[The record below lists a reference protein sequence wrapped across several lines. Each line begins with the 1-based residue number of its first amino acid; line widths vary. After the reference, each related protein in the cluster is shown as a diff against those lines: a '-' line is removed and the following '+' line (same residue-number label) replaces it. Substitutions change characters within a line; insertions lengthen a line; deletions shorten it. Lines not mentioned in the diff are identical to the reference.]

1 MTPLSVFALL
11 FVLCALGRVLS
22 QRKLVPDGAAV
33 TLNAIALYVCLP
45 ASIALHAPKLTLD
58 RSLVALIAL
67 PWILLTLVVVVVAA
81 LARVLRFDRPTLA
94 CLLLLVP
101 LGNTSFL
108 GYSLVPA
115 LAGAGALKYAV
126 VYDQFGTFLMLST
139 FGLVTLA
146 LLAGAERPTARAMAL
161 RVVSFP
167 PFLALVLA
175 LTVVPAQ
182 LPAAIETA
190 LALVASSLLPLVS
203 LALGMQV
210 ELGLPRAHR
219 APLAL
224 AVSLKLVAL
233 PAAALAFCTLFGI
246 TGEMR
251 AAAVLESAM
260 PSMITAAA
268 LLALAGISPK
278 LAAAIVGYGTL
289 LSAAT
294 LPVWRIVLL
303 Q

>member
-1 MTPLSVFALL
+1 MTPFSVFALL
-11 FVLCALGRVLS
+11 FVLCALGRVLAKC
-22 QRKLVPDGAAV
+22 RVVPDGAAA
-33 TLNAIALYVCLP
+33 TLNAVALYVCLP
-45 ASIALHAPKLTLD
+45 ASIALNAPKLALD
-58 RSLVALIAL
+58 RSLVSLVAL
-67 PWILLTLVVVVVAA
+67 PWFLLTLVVISVTV
-81 LARVLRFDRPTLA
+81 LSRVLRFDAATRA

-115 LAGAGALKYAV
+115 LAGPGALKYAV
-126 VYDQFGTFLMLST
+126 VYDQFGSFLMLST
-139 FGLVTLA
+139 FGLVTIA
-146 LLAGAERPTARAMAL
+146 SMSGTQRPSAGTMAW
-161 RVVSFP
+161 RVLQFP
-167 PFLALVLA
+167 PFVALVLA

-182 LPAAIETA
+182 LPPAVESA
-190 LALVASSLLPLVS
+190 LALVAAALLPLVS

-210 ELGLPRAHR
+210 ELALPRAHR

-224 AVSLKLVAL
+224 AVALKLLAM
-233 PAAALAFCTLFGI
+233 PAAALAFCTLFHI

-268 LLALAGISPK
+268 LLAMAGISPR

-294 LPVWRIVLL
+294 LPLWRLAL